1 MCGNLVDRNQPVEDF
16 SSKLIRSECWRRTG
30 SGWRSGDG
38 RQDGTGP
45 HSRSTADDRASNSDS
60 AASPTGAKTKKTSHP
75 FASFIILNDAG
86 ARAGGVVTVT
96 VALLCR
102 CFRAE
107 RAVLSAVCVLPGLGT
122 AGNRTASSRYKK
134 HTHMVPN
141 PPLIFRRNRCLDLHF
156 ISFFNTM
163 ILLRPCPLI
172 QTT

>member
-86 ARAGGVVTVT
+86 ARAGRLGWGGGGCRYRGS
-96 VALLCR
+96 ALPM
-102 CFRAE
+102 FQSRA
-107 RAVLSAVCVLPGLGT
+107 G
-122 AGNRTASSRYKK
+122 
-134 HTHMVPN
+134 
-141 PPLIFRRNRCLDLHF
+141 
-156 ISFFNTM
+156 
-163 ILLRPCPLI
+163 CPLGCLRTPRAGDCWEPNSFLSL
-172 QTT
+172 QETHTRGSKPTFDL